1 MEKILKEI
9 YDCQEILNF
18 VTKARTEEE
27 LKCDKLFKSPNTIEW
42 LSERKNNLDKE
53 VVKLE
58 EEISKNDKKLVG
70 GYFVDMLK
78 FETNFKANNYDIF
91 CHKKNSKLLDKYISN
106 THSEIYIN
114 HRSCDKSAVIKE
126 LIDSYDLCI
135 RENFVVIFL
144 KSLKASPKECG
155 FGPQYML
162 DAIKEKGMK
171 IKINEES
178 DSLRENKEIFDSS
191 AIEKNSKTLIDG
203 PLLAKMF
210 DSNALEA
217 QKGAF
222 EKEFQMIDSLEQKV
236 TEYCEVDITGQYHQ
250 HQEL

>member
-1 MEKILKEI
+1 MKEI

-27 LKCDKLFKSPNTIEW
+27 LKCDKLFKNPNTIEW
-42 LSERKNNLDKE
+42 LNERKNNLDKE
-53 VVKLE
+53 IVKLKE
-58 EEISKNDKKLVG
+58 ELSKSDKELKG

-91 CHKKNSKLLDKYISN
+91 CYKKNSKLIDKYISN

-126 LIDSYDLCI
+126 LINGYDICI
-135 RENFVVIFL
+135 KENFVVIFL

-155 FGPQYML
+155 FGTQYIL

-178 DSLRENKEIFDSS
+178 ASLRENKEIFDSS
-191 AIEKNSKTLIDG
+191 AIEKNAKILTDGSLQLVMFNSKEYEKHKIELEDNLSATYIVEQYIVDYVDNNQD
-203 PLLAKMF
+203 
-210 DSNALEA
+210 DSVE
-217 QKGAF
+217 
-222 EKEFQMIDSLEQKV
+222 
-236 TEYCEVDITGQYHQ
+236 Q